1 MNTARAAAVLA
12 EQGWEGLVAT
22 TAENVRY
29 LSGFRSFTQPL
40 LRTTQVYAVARRDRL
55 DAPLVV
61 APVAE
66 VDMAAQF
73 PPRGDLIPYGRF
85 FIEAG
90 AQHADAA
97 DRALVRW
104 ACETAPH
111 ATALDALVAALRQ
124 LDLLDAAVGVDE
136 GGLAHGGWEALAAR
150 APGGFRMAPAADS
163 FRRIRAVKTAGE
175 VAALER
181 ATEALLAAVEATLGA
196 CTEGMTE
203 REAALVFD
211 QAVLA
216 AGARPLFTVLAFGPH
231 TAYPNAVPGDR
242 PLRRG
247 DLIRFDVGAVVDGY
261 CADIARTA
269 SCGEPAAAV
278 RAAYRAI
285 LVGQDGAVTACR
297 PGATAGAVFTAAVAA
312 TQRAGLPHYRRH
324 HVGHGIGLEV
334 YEPPLLADGVETPL
348 EVGMVFEVETPYYE
362 VGLGGLQVEDTVVV
376 TASGPTLLCPA
387 DRELRVVEP

>member
-1 MNTARAAAVLA
+1 MNAARAAAVLA
-12 EQGWEGLVAT
+12 EQDWEGLVAT

-61 APVAE
+61 APLAE

-90 AQHADAA
+90 AGAADGA

-104 ACETAPH
+104 ACETPPL
-111 ATALDALVAALRQ
+111 ATALDALVAALRR
-124 LDLLDAAVGVDE
+124 LDLLDAPVGVDE
-136 GGLAHGGWEALAAR
+136 GGLAHGGWDALAAR
-150 APGGFRMAPAADS
+150 APDRFRMAPAADT

-175 VAALER
+175 VAALGR
-181 ATEALLAAVEATLGA
+181 ATRALLDAVEATLGA
-196 CTEGMTE
+196 CTDGMTE
-203 REAALVFD
+203 REAALVFE

-216 AGARPLFTVLAFGPH
+216 VGARPLFTVLAFGPH

-247 DLIRFDVGAVVDGY
+247 DLIRFDVGAAVDGY

-269 SCGEPAAAV
+269 SFGEPAATV

-285 LVGQDGAVTACR
+285 LAGQDAAVAACR
-297 PGATAGAVFTAAVAA
+297 PGATAAAVFAAAVGA

-348 EVGMVFEVETPYYE
+348 EAGMVFEVETPYYE

-376 TASGPTLLCPA
+376 TASGPRLLCPA
-387 DRELRVVEP
+387 DRDLRVVEP